1 MSSLRRKEIQVGATV
16 LAALA
21 ILIFGV
27 AWLKDYSVQRDTQI
41 YHVTF
46 PQTGG
51 LAKSDEV
58 LVNGLRRGEVE
69 DMRLVGDHV
78 EVDLRLARSVVLTTD
93 SRVAIRNVGIMGERI
108 IAVDLKTTGRPY
120 REDEMVQGSYELGL
134 GEIMGQLG
142 TTVDAVTAVSAQLQS
157 LANAMSGE
165 GRLQATIQNFTTTS
179 EELRLTVSEN
189 RAMLR
194 STLSNFAE
202 ASKTARSLTTGREA
216 ELRQSLDHFAN
227 AAERLDRISVKLDS
241 LTTTVHAVA
250 SRVEGGQG
258 TLGKLVQDEKL
269 YAELNAS
276 VRSIQQLIADVKQ
289 NPKKYFKFSVF

>member
-1 MSSLRRKEIQVGATV
+1 MVTRRMEITVGATV

-21 ILIFGV
+21 ILIVGIV
-27 AWLKDYSVQRDTQI
+27 WLREFSLTRDTRV
-41 YHVTF
+41 YRVSF
-46 PQTGG
+46 PQAGG
-51 LAKSDEV
+51 LAASDEV
-58 LVNGLRRGEVE
+58 HVNGLRRGEVKKME
-69 DMRLVGDHV
+69 LVGDHV
-78 EVDLRLARSVVLTTD
+78 EVDLQLAKDIVLTTD

-108 IAVDLKTTGRPY
+108 IAVDLKTSGRPY
-120 REDEMVQGSYELGL
+120 REDELVQGTYELGL

-142 TTVDAVTAVSAQLQS
+142 TTVDAVTAVSAQLQQ

-216 ELRQSLDHFAN
+216 ELRKSLDHFSN

-241 LTTTVHAVA
+241 LSTSINTMAT
-250 SRVEGGQG
+250 RVERGDG
-258 TLGKLVQDEKL
+258 TLGKLVRDEKL
-269 YAELNAS
+269 YAELNQS
-276 VRSIQQLIADVKQ
+276 VQSIQQLIADVKA
-289 NPKKYFKFSVF
+289 NPRKYFKFSVF

>member
-1 MSSLRRKEIQVGATV
+1 VVTRRMEITVGATV

-21 ILIFGV
+21 ILIFGII
-27 AWLKDYSVQRDTQI
+27 WLREVSLTRDTRV
-41 YHVTF
+41 YRVSF
-46 PQTGG
+46 PQAGG
-51 LAKSDEV
+51 LAASDEV
-58 LVNGLRRGEVE
+58 HVNGLRRGEVKKME
-69 DMRLVGDHV
+69 LVGDHV
-78 EVDLRLARSVVLTTD
+78 EVDLQLAKDIVLTTD

-120 REDEMVQGSYELGL
+120 REDELVQGSYELGL

-142 TTVDAVTAVSAQLQS
+142 TTVDAVTAVSAQLQE

-202 ASKTARSLTTGREA
+202 ASRTARSLTTGREA
-216 ELRQSLDHFAN
+216 ELRKSLDHFSN

-241 LTTTVHAVA
+241 LSTSINAVA